1 MHYFWE
7 MIGEG
12 RMDRYDPDWEQEDR
26 GGSSSAYRDERER
39 RRRRNSRRAQ
49 RERELR
55 RKKRI
60 ALVILIVVTAVLAFA
75 AVLLV
80 RSRKQAGSDPSAAS
94 SAETIPVEEA
104 AGATES
110 TENAEAGTESAQEP
124 VQDAPYVF
132 TETDNTV
139 QLGKSL
145 TDISIYNDQRHIT
158 ADSSAGS
165 TEGASG
171 TDTSDAGTGDGQSED
186 GSGTGTSAMTAE
198 EAAKEPDYVDSQY
211 AILVNTDTGEIL
223 AERNA
228 FDRIVPA
235 SMTKVMTVLVA
246 IEHMQNPEENL
257 KDKVT
262 ITQEI
267 CDESYRS
274 GSSFVGYGVGD
285 QASVEDLLYGAIL
298 PSGADAA
305 MALAEYTAGSQEAFA
320 DMMNEKAQELG
331 IADTTHFTN
340 CVGLYDE
347 NHYSTVYDMAVI
359 MRAAIDNEL
368 CKKVLSTHTWTTGA
382 TMDHPEGI
390 EISNWFLRR
399 IEDHDTNGTV
409 VCGKTGFVNESG
421 NCAVSYQE
429 GNSGTGYIACTALT
443 YNQWRSIYDHIALY
457 KTYTK

>member
-1 MHYFWE
+1 MTEYNTDWNE
-7 MIGEG
+7 YPSGG
-12 RMDRYDPDWEQEDR
+12 RRSPEDDSEARRKQEQ
-26 GGSSSAYRDERER
+26 ER
-39 RRRRNSRRAQ
+39 RRRRNIRRKK

-55 RKKRI
+55 RKKKMAAAAI
-60 ALVILIVVTAVLAFA
+60 GIGAAGVVALVLLLTGRTKGAEDASGSLQTSVQTEDTEA
-75 AVLLV
+75 AE
-80 RSRKQAGSDPSAAS
+80 
-94 SAETIPVEEA
+94 AETADSTAMDA
-104 AGATES
+104 AGETES
-110 TENAEAGTESAQEP
+110 GNEGR
-124 VQDAPYVF
+124 APYVF
-132 TETDNTV
+132 HETEHTV

-145 TDISIYNDQRHIT
+145 PALSIYDAQRHIEST
-158 ADSSAGS
+158 ASSSGTSQDTASSETDSSTENSETAGTS
-165 TEGASG
+165 SM
-171 TDTSDAGTGDGQSED
+171 TDTEK
-186 GSGTGTSAMTAE
+186 E
-198 EAAKEPDYVDSQY
+198 EAAKAPDYVDSQY

-235 SMTKVMTVLVA
+235 SMTKVMTLLVA
-246 IEHMQNPEENL
+246 VEQMQNPEENL

-274 GSSFVGYGVGD
+274 GSSFVGYGVD
-285 QASVEDLLYGAIL
+285 DEATVEDLLYGAIL

-305 MALAEYTAGSQEAFA
+305 MALAEYTSGSQEAFA
-320 DMMNEKAQELG
+320 ELMNQKAQELG
-331 IADTTHFTN
+331 ISDTPHFTN

-347 NHYSTVYDMAVI
+347 DHYSTVYDMSVI

-368 CKKVLSTHTWTTGA
+368 CRKVLSQHTWTTQA
-382 TMDHPEGI
+382 TKANPDGI
-390 EISNWFLRR
+390 QISNWFLRR